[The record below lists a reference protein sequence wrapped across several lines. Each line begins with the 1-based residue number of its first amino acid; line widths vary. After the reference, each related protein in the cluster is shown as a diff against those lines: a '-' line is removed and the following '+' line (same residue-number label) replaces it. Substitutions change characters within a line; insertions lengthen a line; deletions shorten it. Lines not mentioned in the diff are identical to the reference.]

1 MNKVIG
7 QLQILLNKSNIK
19 PFLYLRLCSQ
29 IALQYSFFDNRSN
42 HSAFAPDAF
51 VATIESGGNA
61 PKMRDIFLVLIMKNK
76 V

>member
-42 HSAFAPDAF
+42 HSAIAPDAF

-61 PKMRDIFLVLIMKNK
+61 PKMRDVLIMKNK